1 MSSNPAG
8 NGSSSSRADNVIRN
22 IGAAAEATAL
32 FYNTVAK
39 QVPAE
44 AALELTKQY
53 MAVTFQPNRPTKVQI
68 PQAVIQDAVK
78 KALDAEARR
87 KEEEK
92 KRREQE
98 E

>member
-1 MSSNPAG
+1 MSSSPDGSG
-8 NGSSSSRADNVIRN
+8 NSRADNVIRN
-22 IGAAAEATAL
+22 IGAAAEASAL

-44 AALELTKQY
+44 VAVELTKQY

-87 KEEEK
+87 KEEERR
-92 KRREQE
+92 RREQE
-98 E
+98 G

>member
-1 MSSNPAG
+1 MNSNSG
-8 NGSSSSRADNVIRN
+8 NPGSGNSRADNVIRN

-68 PQAVIQDAVK
+68 PQSVLQDAVK
-78 KALDAEARR
+78 KALKEAEARR
-87 KEEEK
+87 KEEEQK
-92 KRREQE
+92 GQTPG
-98 E
+98 